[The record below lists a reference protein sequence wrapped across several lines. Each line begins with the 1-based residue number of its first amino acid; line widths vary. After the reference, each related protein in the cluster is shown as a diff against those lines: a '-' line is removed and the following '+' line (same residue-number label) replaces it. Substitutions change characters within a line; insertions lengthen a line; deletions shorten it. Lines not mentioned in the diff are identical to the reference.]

1 MECKA
6 HGADFNC
13 VQTILNININTPVL
27 NKWKR
32 LSQSGSP
39 SKKKQTKPNQNK
51 TKTTTTTTTKNTTA
65 ITIDGP

>member
-39 SKKKQTKPNQNK
+39 SKKKKKNQIK